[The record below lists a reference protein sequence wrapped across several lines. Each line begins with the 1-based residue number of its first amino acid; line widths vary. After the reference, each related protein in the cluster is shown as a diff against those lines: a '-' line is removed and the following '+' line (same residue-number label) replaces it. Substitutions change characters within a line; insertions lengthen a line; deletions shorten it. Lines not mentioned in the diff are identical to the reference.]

1 MAKLGFIE
9 GLQEQVNSF
18 DLSEIQLENFG
29 SWPLLFKLLA
39 WLAAF
44 LLTLAL
50 GYYFIVS
57 NLVAERESVIA
68 KEQSLRSEFEK
79 KAHDASNLEAYREQ
93 MREMEASFSALI
105 SQLPGETEVP
115 GLLEDITEKGLS
127 SGLEFNNIS
136 LLEERAEEF
145 YIEQP
150 ISISATGTYHDMG
163 AFVSGVASLP
173 RIVTLK
179 DFSLVPAGADGAS
192 AILKLDIS
200 ASTYRYKDTD
210 DR

>member
-9 GLQEQVNSF
+9 ELQEQVKNF
-18 DLSEIQLENFG
+18 DLSDVQLDNFG
-29 SWPLLFKLLA
+29 AWPLLLKLLA
-39 WLAAF
+39 WFAAF

-57 NLVAERESVIA
+57 GLVAERESAIA
-68 KEQSLRSEFEK
+68 KEQTLKSEFEK
-79 KAHDASNLEAYREQ
+79 KARDASNLEAYREQ
-93 MREMEASFSALI
+93 MKEMEASFAALI

-115 GLLEDITEKGLS
+115 GLLEDITEEGLN
-127 SGLEFNNIS
+127 SGLNFKNIS
-136 LLEERAEEF
+136 LLDERAAEF

-179 DFSLVPAGADGAS
+179 DFSLSPAGSDGGS
-192 AILKLDIS
+192 AILELNIS
-200 ASTYRYKDTD
+200 ASTYRYKDD
-210 DR
+210 K

>member
-9 GLQEQVNSF
+9 ELQEQVKNF
-18 DLSEIQLENFG
+18 DLSDVQLENFG
-29 SWPLLFKLLA
+29 SWPLFIKLLA

-44 LLTLAL
+44 LLTLVI
-50 GYYFIVS
+50 GYYVAIS
-57 NLVAERESVIA
+57 SLVTDRDFEIA
-68 KEQSLRSEFEK
+68 KEQSLKSEFEK
-79 KAHDASNLEAYREQ
+79 KARDAANLEAYRSQ
-93 MREMEASFSALI
+93 MKEMEASFAALI

-136 LLEERAEEF
+136 LLAERAAEF

-163 AFVSGVASLP
+163 SFVSGVASLP

-179 DFSLVPAGADGAS
+179 DFSLMPAGSEGGS
-192 AILKLDIS
+192 AILTLDIS
-200 ASTYRYKDTD
+200 ASTYRYKDAK
-210 DR
+210 